1 MYSSNGNNANYNIQ
15 KSTYTLFKDIVILD
29 YRKPE
34 TGSKSTTFIFYDE
47 KFSFSSSVTI
57 YSFLFCMMGFFF
69 SNHEKTS
76 ENCKMNRYYQ
86 LKALERWYRQ

>member
-34 TGSKSTTFIFYDE
+34 TGSKSTTFIFYE
-47 KFSFSSSVTI
+47 VQLFVISNNLFFSFLYDGI
-57 YSFLFCMMGFFF
+57 FF
-69 SNHEKTS
+69 SNHGKTS